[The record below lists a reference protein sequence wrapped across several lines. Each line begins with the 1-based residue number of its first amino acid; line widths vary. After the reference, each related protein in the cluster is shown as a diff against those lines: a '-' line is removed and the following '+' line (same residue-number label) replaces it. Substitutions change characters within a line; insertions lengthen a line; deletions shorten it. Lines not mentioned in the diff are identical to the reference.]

1 MPNKFA
7 QTAVQ
12 VQTQQQTLTPQQVLS
27 VKLTELPIESL
38 RERINAELEDNQ
50 WLEAKEG
57 SQTAPEKPTAGNDLA
72 AKDSEEDSYDDND
85 FTLPRTSS
93 KGNESGTQ
101 REIGDYS
108 ESFYGHL
115 SRQLGEYDL
124 TPREREIVS
133 YLIGSLEDDGMMRA
147 SLQQIADEMD
157 IYHDL
162 QTDEKELEH
171 LLTSVVQQ
179 MEPAG
184 IGARNLQECL
194 TLQAKRNYDGDTRKQ
209 LLRLFTHNWEDF
221 RLMHW
226 DKIKTSMKL
235 NDSELE
241 QLKQRVRRLTPR
253 PGGSLGNRTDA
264 KDATVTPDFNVT
276 IDDDGKLHMRLNEAG
291 LPSLVVSPDA
301 EEALDIPLVTA
312 EDREALRYMRQQ
324 VMSAKIFIEALQMR
338 RETMLLT
345 MRAILRLQRPFF
357 LSGDVKKLR
366 PMNLEDV
373 SKLTGRD
380 ISTTSRVANSKYVKT
395 PHGTFPLSWFFSR
408 ASMKDGDKVSMR
420 SVISVLKDLIEGEDK
435 EHPLTDEELTA
446 LLRKQGYDIAR
457 RTVAKHRTKLGIPES
472 RLR

>member
-1 MPNKFA
+1 MSNKFA

-27 VKLTELPIESL
+27 IKLTELPIESL

-50 WLEAKEG
+50 WLEVKDGSPTAKDA
-57 SQTAPEKPTAGNDLA
+57 TAEKPAAGNDT
-72 AKDSEEDSYDDND
+72 SEEDSYDDND
-85 FTLPRTSS
+85 FTVPRASS
-93 KGNESGTQ
+93 KGNDTGKQ

-108 ESFYGHL
+108 ESSYGYL
-115 SRQLGEYDL
+115 SKQLGEYNL
-124 TPREREIVS
+124 TSREREIVS

-157 IYHDL
+157 IYHDI
-162 QTDEKELEH
+162 QTSEKELEH
-171 LLTSVVQQ
+171 LLTTVVQQ

-184 IGARNLQECL
+184 IGARNLKECL
-194 TLQAKRNYDGDTRKQ
+194 ILQAKRNYDGAKRQQ
-209 LLRLFTHNWEDF
+209 LLRLFTRNWEDF

-226 DKIKTSMKL
+226 DKIKASMKL

-253 PGGSLGNRTDA
+253 PGGSLGNRNDENN
-264 KDATVTPDFNVT
+264 ATVTPDFIVT

-291 LPSLVVSPDA
+291 LPALVVSPDA
-301 EEALDIPLVTA
+301 DEALDIPLVTSD
-312 EDREALRYMRQQ
+312 DREALRYMRQQ
-324 VMSAKIFIEALQMR
+324 VFSAKVFIDALQMR
-338 RETMLLT
+338 RETMILT
-345 MRAILRLQRPFF
+345 MRAILKLQSPFF
-357 LSGDVKKLR
+357 LTGDVEKLK

-380 ISTTSRVANSKYVKT
+380 ISTTSRVVNSKYVKT
-395 PHGTFPLSWFFSR
+395 PHGTYPLSWFFSR
-408 ASMKDGDKVSMR
+408 ASMKNGDKVSTR
-420 SVISVLKDLIEGEDK
+420 SVISALKDLIDSEEK
-435 EHPLTDEELTA
+435 NNPLTDEELTE
-446 LLRKQGYDIAR
+446 LLHKQGYNIAR